1 MSLALHNQ
9 RFLSVFIGN
18 EEGEMNE
25 YERRKMEETKEAKQ
39 RLANDIDW
47 YVPSSSWARK
57 H

>member
-1 MSLALHNQ
+1 MSLAPHNQ